1 MNALMRSLAIVLGPH
16 GITCNAILP
25 GSVATDINRAD
36 WEEPGKRAAFE
47 RRIPLGRVGEPSDI
61 GDVVKL
67 LAREES
73 RYVNGAEIVVDG
85 GLIINLQ

>member
-1 MNALMRSLAIVLGPH
+1 MH
-16 GITCNAILP
+16 GKDAEACQDP
-25 GSVATDINRAD
+25 
-36 WEEPGKRAAFE
+36 EQPGKRAYLE
-47 RRIPLGRVGEPSDI
+47 KRIPVGRVGEPRDI

-85 GLIINLQ
+85 GLIINLE